1 LKMDDLAP
9 QNLWEEKGPDYSAP
23 YDEVLGRVARWL
35 EAERQELWDRNTAI
49 KHPWFLSRK
58 AGLRAW
64 SKHEARLRL
73 SPFYRDHYTAA
84 DYHELSL
91 LEKIQN
97 HGDRELKD
105 PYWTDLISFKTQTEG
120 LSFLDRITEKAKLKP
135 VQHQAVHC
143 LFCCCW
149 DRFDPPFEFW
159 TYPAMVAR
167 FCEILRSNGAA
178 DNSVSEGNLRQLV
191 RRFNLKKSKH
201 IIVSRFVAGKI
212 ERFDEKAAAAAGLPK
227 DVDCDRDC

>member
-1 LKMDDLAP
+1 MDDLAP
-9 QNLWEEKGPDYSAP
+9 QNLWEEEDPDYSAP
-23 YDEVLGRVARWL
+23 YDEVLDRVARWL
-35 EAERQELWDRNTAI
+35 EAELQELWDRNTAI

-105 PYWTDLISFKTQTEG
+105 PYWADLISFQMQNEG
-120 LSFLDRITEKAKLKP
+120 LSFWRRIDKKAKLKP
-135 VQHQAVHC
+135 VQHQAVHR
-143 LFCCCW
+143 LFCCYW

-159 TYPAMVAR
+159 TYPAMVAC
-167 FCEILRSNGAA
+167 FCEILRSEGAA

-191 RRFNLKKSKH
+191 ARLDLEKSKQ
-201 IIVSRFVAGKI
+201 IIVREFVSGSCKRI
-212 ERFDEKAAAAAGLPK
+212 DEKAAAAAGLPK
-227 DVDCDRDC
+227 DVDL